1 MSLLNILL
9 PYPARDDEDLI
20 RGTAMRAEKEDKFEE
35 TKFLWSGVRKGGVMK
50 DPSRGNP
57 VKQFPSL

>member
-9 PYPARDDEDLI
+9 PYPARDDEDLM

-35 TKFLWSGVRKGGVMK
+35 TEFLLDGCEEGRSDG
-50 DPSRGNP
+50 
-57 VKQFPSL
+57 